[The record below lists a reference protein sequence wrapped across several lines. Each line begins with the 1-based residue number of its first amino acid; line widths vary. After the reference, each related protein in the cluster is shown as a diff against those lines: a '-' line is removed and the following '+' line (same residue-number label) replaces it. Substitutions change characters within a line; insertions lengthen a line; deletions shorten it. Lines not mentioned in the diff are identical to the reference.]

1 MTKLKEVE
9 EQRDKFSKLN
19 DDQNNE
25 LSSVKLENQQ
35 LKTQLEEL
43 RKQINT
49 NNINSNKNN
58 SLSSVIPASNVG
70 QSPIIESNNVLPSEE
85 IANNLLRKP
94 NPDNKETQKSQAE
107 APNDLNGLSA
117 KQQEPVIAEPLN
129 AQQNPSM
136 TGLEEDVKKEDA
148 LVDAPAV
155 NGNADDFKADLNK
168 EEEESRDKQQL

>member
-1 MTKLKEVE
+1 MTKLKETE

-19 DDQNNE
+19 DEQN
-25 LSSVKLENQQ
+25 SVKLENQR

-49 NNINSNKNN
+49 NNINSNDKNN
-58 SLSSVIPASNVG
+58 SLSSVIPASNVV
-70 QSPIIESNNVLPSEE
+70 QPPIVESNNVLPSGA

-94 NPDNKETQKSQAE
+94 NLENKETQKSQAE

-117 KQQEPVIAEPLN
+117 KQQEPVIAEPFN

-136 TGLEEDVKKEDA
+136 TGLEEDVKKEDG

-155 NGNADDFKADLNK
+155 NGIADDLNK
-168 EEEESRDKQQL
+168 EDEERYRQQL

>member
-1 MTKLKEVE
+1 MTKLKETE

-25 LSSVKLENQQ
+25 LNSVKLENQR

-43 RKQINT
+43 RKQIN
-49 NNINSNKNN
+49 SNDKNN
-58 SLSSVIPASNVG
+58 SLSSVIPAANVG
-70 QSPIIESNNVLPSEE
+70 QPPIIESNVLPSDE
-85 IANNLLRKP
+85 IANNVLKKP
-94 NPDNKETQKSQAE
+94 NLDNKETQKSQAE

-117 KQQEPVIAEPLN
+117 KQQEPVNAESFN

-155 NGNADDFKADLNK
+155 NGIGDDLNK
-168 EEEESRDKQQL
+168 EEEESRYKQQL